1 MRPGNVL
8 VTVRDPN
15 RLYYL
20 QDVLSHVDTNAQDVV
35 VMSARLSPRRHS
47 LTGSTCYEAKDVFDV
62 YEQELFS
69 KVVALAEKLGKPVK
83 LLVVPGTN
91 VFDAA
96 MMTAQRLESSSI
108 VSGLSTKLSEDE
120 QAKYTGDAWER
131 LPDPKPRLQLLIIR
145 PDGRRH
151 EYFLGPHEPRLRP
164 SDLELLH
171 KIWLE
176 ITSDPRYA
184 GLHHY
189 HVVRLALEE
198 LEKGFQSGERSELLR
213 KLLQERNGNQ

>member
-1 MRPGNVL
+1 
-8 VTVRDPN
+8 
-15 RLYYL
+15 
-20 QDVLSHVDTNAQDVV
+20 
-35 VMSARLSPRRHS
+35 MSARLSPRRHS

-69 KVVALAEKLGKPVK
+69 KVVSLAEKLGKPVK

-91 VFDAA
+91 VFDAV
-96 MMTAQRLESSSI
+96 MMTAQRLESSI
-108 VSGLSTKLSEDE
+108 VISGLSTKLSQDE

-131 LPDPKPRLQLLIIR
+131 LPDPKPRLQLVIIR
-145 PDGRRH
+145 PDGGRH

-164 SDLELLH
+164 GDLELLH

-198 LEKGFQSGERSELLR
+198 LEKRFQSGERSELLR
-213 KLLQERNGNQ
+213 KLLQERDGN